1 MHFAATTPM
10 QCLRQLLS
18 DPRRPSE
25 RTAYT
30 RLQSAWRRRQ
40 LRRDD
45 LSPTIVQLLSGGEL
59 ELDVNRDGCWLSL
72 TPLGYERAG
81 GQADGHT
88 PSRGGDRPTA
98 LFGNRRASDPP
109 PAWMAGRG
117 N

>member
-1 MHFAATTPM
+1 MDFAATTPM
-10 QCLRQLLS
+10 QCLRQMLS
-18 DPRRPSE
+18 DPCRPSE

-59 ELDVNRDGCWLSL
+59 ELEVNRDGCWLSL

-81 GQADGHT
+81 SETVDRG
-88 PSRGGDRPTA
+88 PSRPSAGLST
-98 LFGNRRASDPP
+98 LFGSRRANDPT
-109 PAWMAGRG
+109 PAWVPADA
-117 N
+117 